1 MAPTAAAE
9 GSFELCRHIIEKT
22 GEKNPSIAHHIVSLH
37 GLPKTLTKCTALHFA
52 AENGHLD
59 IAKLIIDSK
68 VDKNPFESWGYTP
81 LYYSAVGD
89 NAAVWELFTNNL
101 EDKNPEN
108 SWGWTPCHQAARCG
122 SLKILRSILDNVAD
136 KNHPTT
142 KGPKCWSYTTSH
154 CCRNR

>member
-68 VDKNPFESWGYTP
+68 VDKNPFDSWGYTP
-81 LYYSAVGD
+81 LYYSA
-89 NAAVWELFTNNL
+89 
-101 EDKNPEN
+101 
-108 SWGWTPCHQAARCG
+108 
-122 SLKILRSILDNVAD
+122 
-136 KNHPTT
+136 
-142 KGPKCWSYTTSH
+142 
-154 CCRNR
+154 